1 MHKITET
8 LIIHSFDIIME
19 GMLEYRYRFRI
30 RSDLN
35 MSNHGGKRENA
46 GRPRGQGKF
55 GEPTTTMRIPQSQ
68 TGTVKNFLEALQRK
82 RANGNH
88 GVINANAEVDEFL
101 IPKINDQPTLLP
113 LFSTKVAAG
122 LPSPADDHVEK
133 SLDVSEFLIDHAAST
148 FFVTIKGESMIDV
161 GLVPGDKVVVD
172 RSKTPVIGDIVLA
185 VVDREFTIKILDYG
199 ANKMPRLMPANSS
212 GAYRPIYIRPDTQFE
227 IFGVVIGS
235 FRRFK

>member
-1 MHKITET
+1 
-8 LIIHSFDIIME
+8 
-19 GMLEYRYRFRI
+19 
-30 RSDLN
+30 
-35 MSNHGGKRENA
+35 MSNRGGRRENA

-68 TGTVKNFLEALQRK
+68 TATIQSFLEALQRK
-82 RANGNH
+82 RANAAGENT
-88 GVINANAEVDEFL
+88 IPEAEVDEFFTPL
-101 IPKINDQPTLLP
+101 VNEQPTRLP

-122 LPSPADDHVEK
+122 FPSPADDHVEK

-148 FFVTIKGESMIDV
+148 FFVTIKGDSMIDV
-161 GLVPGDKVVVD
+161 GLLPDDKVVVD
-172 RSKTPVIGDIVLA
+172 RSKTPGIGDIVLA

-212 GAYRPIYIRPDTQFE
+212 GAYKPIYIRPDSQFE